1 MMRMTRWALVTGLG
15 SALVAG
21 VVTMA
26 SLPQRAQACGGCFG
40 PTGTATV
47 VTAHR
52 MAMAISP
59 TQSTLWD
66 QFAYAGDATE
76 FVWVLPSSPEA
87 RVEVADNR
95 FFEQLEAATNV
106 QLTGTFP
113 PLQTFCP
120 DPCGGF
126 AGAPSAGAA
135 DAGAAR
141 NSAPPPP
148 PVMVH
153 HEGTVGPYET
163 ATVSSDDPMALLG
176 WLQERGY
183 AVPDAMLPT
192 IRYYGEMGLAFVAL
206 RLSPGEGIQ
215 RMQPVRV
222 TVPGLMYT
230 LPLRMVA
237 AGVADKVGL
246 RLFVIADGR
255 YEAQNFPNATINE
268 NDIYYDWASASFNY
282 DSLFQAALES
292 SSGRTWVTTYAA
304 NAPPLGGRYWGE
316 AGMFDI
322 DDDLSVALE
331 GISTPILTRM
341 EASLGV
347 AALDRDLILS
357 AATSDDYISNF
368 ISVNNERNRPPSPSC
383 GTVDPSRCGGPPPST
398 VGPGGSTTTMP
409 MSRPDSPRSRGGTTL
424 CSAASG
430 ADASSTAP
438 FLVLA
443 IAGLALALR
452 RRTR

>member
-1 MMRMTRWALVTGLG
+1 MNRWALGTGLG
-15 SALVAG
+15 ALALAST
-21 VVTMA
+21 VVLTT
-26 SLPQRAQACGGCFG
+26 PHRARACGGCFG

-52 MAMAISP
+52 MAMSMSP

-66 QFAYAGDATE
+66 QFAYSGDASE

-95 FFEQLEAATNV
+95 FFEQLESSTNV
-106 QLTGTFP
+106 QLQGTFP
-113 PLQTFCP
+113 PLRTFCP

-126 AGAPSAGAA
+126 GASPSDGAA
-135 DAGAAR
+135 RDAGAAPPG
-141 NSAPPPP
+141 APPPP

-246 RLFVIADGR
+246 RLFVIADSR
-255 YEAQNFPNATINE
+255 YEAQNFPNATIDANSV
-268 NDIYYDWASASFNY
+268 YYDWATSSFNY
-282 DSLFQAALES
+282 DALFTDALNS
-292 SSGRTWVTTYAA
+292 NSGRTWVTTYVQS
-304 NAPPLGGRYWGE
+304 APPLGGRYWGE
-316 AGMFDI
+316 DGMFDI

-331 GISTPILTRM
+331 GLSTPTLTRM

-347 AALDRDLILS
+347 DALDRDLILS
-357 AATSDDYISNF
+357 ASPDDTYISNF
-368 ISVNNERNRPPSPSC
+368 ISVFNERNRPPEPECSFD
-383 GTVDPSRCGGPPPST
+383 TSRCGGPFPPTPGT
-398 VGPGGSTTTMP
+398 VGPGGSTSTMP
-409 MSRPDSPRSRGGTTL
+409 MTRPDSPRSRGGSTL
-424 CSAASG
+424 CSATAGS
-430 ADASSTAP
+430 DASSTAP
-438 FLVLA
+438 LLA
-443 IAGLALALR
+443 VALAALAFAMR
-452 RRTR
+452 RRSR